1 MLSLRWET
9 FIAFWLRAGKQETHT
24 RSRKFASRQTTG
36 RLRTFILVKTNVFLF
51 WKARS
56 NFRSVMKRSQ
66 PGRARSFKGHET
78 LHTVLRTTRDCR
90 RACWCLLPQQDLR
103 ISLTNLRNRLRHSI
117 RRQYPVAKRKSI
129 NYWPP
134 RRNTDFRFC
143 RRTNESHSIFVI
155 QRRDLEANAVSLR
168 VHRKGNLGPKP
179 RAEAIAELFRS
190 IKHRT
195 S

>member
-1 MLSLRWET
+1 M
-9 FIAFWLRAGKQETHT
+9 A
-24 RSRKFASRQTTG
+24 
-36 RLRTFILVKTNVFLF
+36 
-51 WKARS
+51 
-56 NFRSVMKRSQ
+56 
-66 PGRARSFKGHET
+66 
-78 LHTVLRTTRDCR
+78 
-90 RACWCLLPQQDLR
+90 
-103 ISLTNLRNRLRHSI
+103 
-117 RRQYPVAKRKSI
+117 
-129 NYWPP
+129 
-134 RRNTDFRFC
+134 FRFC